1 MSIEARSSRRR
12 RILVVDDDPT
22 LRILASEALTSQ
34 GFEVREA
41 ESSARGLEL
50 FQSVAP
56 DLVLLDVQMPGM
68 DGFTVCERMRGLP
81 GGLLTP
87 IVIMTGLDD
96 VDSICRAYEAR
107 ATDFITK
114 PLSWIIL
121 IHRVEYLLRAG
132 ENVVELQRNRERLE
146 KAQRLARV
154 GSWDV
159 DLASGELRASA
170 QLRAIL
176 GLAPEPDEKP
186 LDPGPLV
193 ERIHADDR
201 SGLFEAVQLCR
212 EGGASLQADY
222 RIVLDDR
229 SERILHTQAEVVRD
243 ERGRPARLEG
253 TIQDVTE
260 RRRSEEQIRYL
271 AYHDT
276 LTGLGNRRLFKERL
290 ELAIAHARRRDALLG
305 VLFFDLDQFKRIN
318 DTLGHSVG
326 DRLLQG
332 VADRLVASV
341 RDSDLVARTELATA
355 ISRFGGDEF
364 TVLLTQLAQVQ
375 DLAKV
380 ARRLLEVLARPFSLE
395 GHEVVITASIGLAA
409 WPTDGEDGEVL
420 LRNADAAMYHAKE
433 QGRNNYQFYAA
444 SMNEVALQR
453 LILETRL
460 RRALERGEFEVHYQP
475 KLARDGRSVAG
486 MEALARWRD
495 PELGVVLPGEFI
507 PIAEETGLIGAL
519 GDFVLRRSC
528 EDRQR
533 WTEAGFPPV
542 PVAVNLSAHQF
553 RGGRL
558 AERVGRILAE
568 TGLAPALLELEITES
583 TLLHDEATVVEA
595 LEQLRA
601 LGVRVAVDDFGTGY
615 SSLAYLRT
623 LPVDALKIDRGFV
636 RGISDNPD
644 EAALTAA
651 IVSMGHALRLRV
663 VAEGV
668 ETEGQH
674 ALLEGWGCDE
684 YQGFLFA
691 HPMPGDALER
701 WWRARTDG

>member
-1 MSIEARSSRRR
+1 MGFG
-12 RILVVDDDPT
+12 ILF
-22 LRILASEALTSQ
+22 L
-34 GFEVREA
+34 
-41 ESSARGLEL
+41 
-50 FQSVAP
+50 
-56 DLVLLDVQMPGM
+56 
-68 DGFTVCERMRGLP
+68 
-81 GGLLTP
+81 
-87 IVIMTGLDD
+87 
-96 VDSICRAYEAR
+96 
-107 ATDFITK
+107 
-114 PLSWIIL
+114 
-121 IHRVEYLLRAG
+121 
-132 ENVVELQRNRERLE
+132 
-146 KAQRLARV
+146 
-154 GSWDV
+154 
-159 DLASGELRASA
+159 
-170 QLRAIL
+170 
-176 GLAPEPDEKP
+176 
-186 LDPGPLV
+186 
-193 ERIHADDR
+193 
-201 SGLFEAVQLCR
+201 
-212 EGGASLQADY
+212 
-222 RIVLDDR
+222 
-229 SERILHTQAEVVRD
+229 
-243 ERGRPARLEG
+243 
-253 TIQDVTE
+253 
-260 RRRSEEQIRYL
+260 
-271 AYHDT
+271 
-276 LTGLGNRRLFKERL
+276 
-290 ELAIAHARRRDALLG
+290 
-305 VLFFDLDQFKRIN
+305 DLDQFKRIN

-380 ARRLLEVLARPFSLE
+380 ARRLLEVLARPFALE
-395 GHEVVITASIGLAA
+395 GHDVVITASIGIAA

-475 KLARDGRSVAG
+475 KLGRDGRRVAG

-528 EDRQR
+528 EDRKR
-533 WTEAGFPPV
+533 WTEAGFPAV

-553 RGGRL
+553 RGGHL
-558 AERVGRILAE
+558 AERVTRILEE
-568 TGLAPALLELEITES
+568 TGLAPGLLELEITES
-583 TLLHDEATVVEA
+583 TLLHDEATVVAA

-601 LGVRVAVDDFGTGY
+601 RGVRVAVDDFGTGY
-615 SSLAYLRT
+615 SSLAYLRK

-636 RGISDNPD
+636 HGISDNSD

-651 IVSMGHALRLRV
+651 IVTMGHALGLRV

-668 ETEGQH
+668 ETERQH
-674 ALLEGWGCDE
+674 ALLDGWGCDE

-691 HPMPGDALER
+691 HPMPDAALAR
-701 WWRARTDG
+701 WWRQRSS